1 VGVEAQVQLE
11 MHEHSARA
19 GDLYMLCSDGLS
31 EMVPDEQLFTL
42 LTNDVGL
49 QKKASLLVAIAN
61 DNGGRDNIS
70 VVLARA
76 GVAETPRAAK

>member
-1 VGVEAQVQLE
+1 
-11 MHEHSARA
+11 
-19 GDLYMLCSDGLS
+19 MLCSDGLS
-31 EMVPDEQLFTL
+31 EMVSDEQLFTL
-42 LTNDVGL
+42 LGHDVGL

-76 GVAETPRAAK
+76 GVEETSRTAR